1 MKNKYFFVA
10 IGDNESGIAVL
21 VSLTIP
27 VPDDVQASLEGEWG
41 DLARH
46 LQESL
51 AVDGYS
57 KGRPQ
62 PGSGPPDWLGMATRL
77 EAQEFLG
84 RRGVAVFDFDPAEL
98 DREAALL
105 KTVAVRDRSIVSG
118 HDSVTQLMR
127 LVSASNACACPPQI

>member
-1 MKNKYFFVA
+1 M
-10 IGDNESGIAVL
+10 
-21 VSLTIP
+21 SLTIP

-57 KGRPQ
+57 KGVLGLAQVRRL
-62 PGSGPPDWLGMATRL
+62 LGMATRL

-84 RRGVAVFDFDPAEL
+84 RRGVAVFDFDPSEL

-105 KTVAVRDRSIVSG
+105 KTVAARE
-118 HDSVTQLMR
+118 
-127 LVSASNACACPPQI
+127 